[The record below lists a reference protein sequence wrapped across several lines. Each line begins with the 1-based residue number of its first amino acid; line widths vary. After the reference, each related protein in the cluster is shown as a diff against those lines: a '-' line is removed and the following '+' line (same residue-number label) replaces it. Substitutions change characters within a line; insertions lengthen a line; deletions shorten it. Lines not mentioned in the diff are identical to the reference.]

1 MTYIITRSIV
11 EIDDYQIES
20 MYVLKKV
27 TDIDVRT
34 GEVNKTNTIMASK
47 KRGDCVK
54 YRKSLTGGK

>member
-34 GEVNKTNTIMASK
+34 GEVNKTSTIMASK